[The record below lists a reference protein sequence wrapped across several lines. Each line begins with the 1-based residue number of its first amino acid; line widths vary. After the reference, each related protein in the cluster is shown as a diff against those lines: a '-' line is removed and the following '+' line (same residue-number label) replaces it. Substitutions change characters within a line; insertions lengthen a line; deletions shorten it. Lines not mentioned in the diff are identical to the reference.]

1 MRDVVITLLVL
12 ASLPY
17 IFRRPSFGVV
27 MWIWMGVMNPHTQ
40 GWGFARDFP
49 FAAIIAVTTIV
60 AMLAST
66 RRRCRLPLTPV
77 TVTFLL
83 FLAWMG
89 VTSLF
94 AIHPEQVGDQLI
106 KVFKIMG
113 MTLVVLM
120 LLRRRSHV
128 EWLVWAVVISLGY
141 YGTKGGLFTIRSGG
155 QYRVWGPIGTFIDG
169 NNEIALALVM
179 TIPLMLYLHGQ
190 LANRWGRRALVASML
205 LCALASLA
213 SYSRGAAIA
222 MVAMLAFLWIKSRDK
237 VRVGLLL
244 ACCIPFALL
253 FMPEQWHARIDTIDA
268 YQDDMSAMGRI
279 NAWHMA
285 FNLANDRPLGGGFEI
300 YDPDVFER
308 YAPVPE
314 DVHAAHSIY
323 FQVLGEHGW
332 VGLALYLALGI
343 LTWRTGAWIIR
354 HAAPY
359 RELAWAGHLARM
371 IQVSLLGFVV
381 GGAFLSLVYF
391 DVPYYLMAAM
401 VATQSIVARERLAL
415 VPARRRHPLAAVD
428 EESSDE
434 ESSDEK
440 LRHDPA

>member
-12 ASLPY
+12 AALPY

-40 GWGFARDFP
+40 GWGFAREFP
-49 FAAIIAVTTIV
+49 FAAIIAVTTV
-60 AMLAST
+60 AAMAT
-66 RRRCRLPLTPV
+66 DPRRRYRLALNPV
-77 TVTFLL
+77 TITFLL
-83 FLAWMG
+83 FVAWMAL
-89 VTSLF
+89 TSAF
-94 AIHPEQVGDQLI
+94 AIHADQVGGQLV
-106 KVFKIMG
+106 KVMKIMG
-113 MTLVVLM
+113 MTLVVLL
-120 LLRRRSHV
+120 LLRKRVHV
-128 EWLVWAVVISLGY
+128 EWLVWAVVVSIGY
-141 YGTKGGLFTIRSGG
+141 YGVKGGLFTLRSGG

-179 TIPLMLYLHGQ
+179 TIPLMLYLHG
-190 LANRWGRRALVASML
+190 LVAHRWGRRALLAAMV

-222 MVAMLAFLWIKSRDK
+222 MALMLGALWIKSRNK
-237 VRVGLLL
+237 ALTGVLL
-244 ACCIPFALL
+244 ACCVPVALL
-253 FMPEQWHARIDTIDA
+253 FMPAQWHDRIDTIDQ

-300 YDPDVFER
+300 YDADVFER

-332 VGLALYLALGI
+332 VGLALYLALGFF
-343 LTWRTGAWIIR
+343 TWRTGTAIIR
-354 HAAPY
+354 QAAPFAD
-359 RELAWAGHLARM
+359 LAWAGHLARM
-371 IQVSLLGFVV
+371 IQVSLLGFLA
-381 GGAFLSLVYF
+381 GGTFLSLAYF
-391 DVPYYLMAAM
+391 DVPYYLMAAL
-401 VATQSIVARERLAL
+401 VATRTIVERERLVL
-415 VPARRRHPLAAVD
+415 LPARGKNPLAPDDDVAGNPD
-428 EESSDE
+428 EE
-434 ESSDEK
+434 

>member
-12 ASLPY
+12 AALPC

-27 MWIWMGVMNPHTQ
+27 MWIWISVMNPHTQ
-40 GWGFARDFP
+40 GWGFAREFP
-49 FAAIIAVTTIV
+49 FAAIIAVTTV
-60 AMLAST
+60 AAMAT
-66 RRRCRLPLTPV
+66 DPRRRYRLPVNPV

-83 FLAWMG
+83 FIAWMG
-89 VTSLF
+89 LTSLF
-94 AIHPEQVGDQLI
+94 AIHADQVAGQLV
-106 KVFKIMG
+106 KVMKIMG
-113 MTLVVLM
+113 MTLVVLL
-120 LLRRRSHV
+120 LLRKRAHV
-128 EWLVWAVVISLGY
+128 EWLVWAVVVSIGY
-141 YGTKGGLFTIRSGG
+141 YGVKGGLFTLRSGG

-179 TIPLMLYLHGQ
+179 TIPLMLYLHG
-190 LANRWGRRALVASML
+190 LVMHRWGRRALLAAMA

-222 MVAMLAFLWIKSRDK
+222 MALMLGALWIKSRNK
-237 VRVGLLL
+237 AFTGVLL
-244 ACCIPFALL
+244 ACCVPVALL
-253 FMPEQWHARIDTIDA
+253 FMPAQWHDRIDTIDQ

-300 YDPDVFER
+300 YDADVFER

-332 VGLALYLALGI
+332 VGLALYLALGFF
-343 LTWRTGAWIIR
+343 TWRTGAAIIR
-354 HAAPY
+354 HAAPFA
-359 RELAWAGHLARM
+359 ELAWAGNLARM
-371 IQVSLLGFVV
+371 IQVSLLGFLV
-381 GGAFLSLVYF
+381 GGAFLSLAYF
-391 DVPYYLMAAM
+391 DVPYYLMAAV
-401 VATQSIVARERLAL
+401 VATRAIVERERLAL
-415 VPARRRHPLAAVD
+415 LPARVKNPLALDDDLAEDAD
-428 EESSDE
+428 EG
-434 ESSDEK
+434 